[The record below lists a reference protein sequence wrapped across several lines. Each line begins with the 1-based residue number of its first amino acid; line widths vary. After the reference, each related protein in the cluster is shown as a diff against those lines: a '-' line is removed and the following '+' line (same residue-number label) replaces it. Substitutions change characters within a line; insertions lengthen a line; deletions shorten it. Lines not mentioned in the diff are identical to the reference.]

1 MVPFSFANHEFL
13 ASPEG
18 ALFWRA
24 ERALLVADLHFEKAS
39 WFARLGQM
47 LPPYD
52 SIATLE
58 ALAREYPGFQP
69 LAGDI
74 TDRGLGSRVA
84 EAVQKRWGALDMLL
98 NNAAIQEYNAGFHAE
113 PLDALERNF
122 TTNVLSAHWLIHALL
137 PLLKQGKEP
146 RIINVSSGAGKL
158 DVVKAEPNMPAY
170 RITKLALNG
179 LTLAY
184 AGDLKGQVAVNS
196 LDPGWLKTDL
206 GGPNAPGE
214 PPDGAVRILELATKP
229 FEVTGGFWYGA
240 EPIEF

>member
-1 MVPFSFANHEFL
+1 MTRLQGRRVVL
-13 ASPEG
+13 TGASRGVGRETVQLFCREG
-18 ALFWRA
+18 AQIIG
-24 ERALLVADLHFEKAS
+24 VARDG
-39 WFARLGQM
+39 ARL
-47 LPPYD
+47 
-52 SIATLE
+52 A
-58 ALAREYPGFQP
+58 ALAREFPSFHG

-74 TDRGLGSRVA
+74 TDRGLGARLAGVVS
-84 EAVQKRWGALDMLL
+84 ERWGALDLL
-98 NNAAIQEYNAGFHAE
+98 INNAAIQEYNAGFHAE
-113 PLDALERNF
+113 PLDALERNL

-137 PLLKQGKEP
+137 PWLKRGTEP

-158 DVVKAEPNMPAY
+158 DAVRAEPNMPAY
-170 RITKLALNG
+170 RLSKLLLNG
-179 LTLAY
+179 LTISY

-214 PPDGAVRILELATKP
+214 PPDGAVRMLELATKP

>member
-1 MVPFSFANHEFL
+1 MGRMQGRRVVLTGASRGVGLETVELFSR
-13 ASPEG
+13 EG
-18 ALFWRA
+18 A
-24 ERALLVADLHFEKAS
+24 EIIGVARDA
-39 WFARLGQM
+39 AR
-47 LPPYD
+47 
-52 SIATLE
+52 LE
-58 ALAREYPGFQP
+58 ALSRTFPGFQALP
-69 LAGDI
+69 GDI
-74 TDRGLGSRVA
+74 TDRGLAARVA
-84 EAVQKRWGALDMLL
+84 EAVRERWGALDLLL

-137 PLLKQGKEP
+137 PLLKQGNEP

-158 DVVKAEPNMPAY
+158 DALKGESNMPAY

-179 LTLAY
+179 LTLSY

-214 PPDGAVRILELATKP
+214 PRDGAVRMLDVATKP
-229 FEVTGGFWYGA
+229 FVVTGGFWYGA
-240 EPIEF
+240 EPIDF